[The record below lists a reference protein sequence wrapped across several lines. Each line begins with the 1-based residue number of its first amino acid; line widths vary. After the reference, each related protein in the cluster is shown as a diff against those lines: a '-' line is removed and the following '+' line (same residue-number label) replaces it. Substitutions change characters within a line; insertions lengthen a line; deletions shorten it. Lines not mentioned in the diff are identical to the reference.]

1 MFLSVS
7 PLNRKRDTRCKMQK
21 TNVLVWLPS
30 PMGDAVLST
39 PALRAIR
46 EHFNSCK
53 ITFYA
58 NPIVRQILSP
68 CSYND
73 AWIEQKENNPFVVAK
88 ELKKHQFTHAILFK
102 NSFASA
108 LAAYLARIQS
118 RIGYV
123 RENRGLLLTDKLYP
137 EKHKNGKFKPLSMV
151 DYYLA
156 IASKLGTRTRDKS
169 LKLSVDTSAKESLQA
184 KLPELFNT
192 DGPIIILVPGGAFGP
207 SKCWPS
213 DRFAQ
218 TADMLIADY
227 NATVVISVASNSAE
241 QKIAKEICRLSKYSN
256 KSRGNDSKSHLIS
269 LAEKPVGLGEL
280 KALFSMA
287 NLVITNDTGPRHI
300 AVALGRRIVTLFGP
314 NNPVWT
320 DTHYE
325 NEIQIIGN
333 VHCAPCHNPKC
344 RKNQRFCME
353 SITVE
358 MVYNA
363 AIQLLEN
370 NRPEDKIYTRQE
382 FAETSDSFFIDP
394 FYEASLS
401 TLDLNS
407 INTVFSF
414 NQAENLNKKNLARFR
429 SRLQFDVTS
438 PETSTPVT
446 LFLKRY
452 DAPPI
457 RVQLKNWLSAH
468 GRKSCSSIEF
478 ETAQQLT
485 EVGINTPKT
494 IAYGTQWGTIFE
506 KRSFII
512 TEKIPDAEALERKL
526 PDYFDGSDTVENLK
540 LRREFITQLANFIR
554 KFHETNFRHRD
565 LYLSHIFYSNN
576 RNFYLIDLARVFQ
589 PSVFRRRFQIKDIAQ
604 IYYSS
609 PGKFFSR
616 TDRMRFYINYTG
628 QQKLTT
634 TDKDFIRKVIK
645 KVKQM
650 AQHDKRNGREAPFT
664 G

>member
-1 MFLSVS
+1 
-7 PLNRKRDTRCKMQK
+7 MQK

-30 PMGDAVLST
+30 PMGDAVLGT

-53 ITFYA
+53 ITFYT
-58 NPIVRQILSP
+58 NPIVRQVLSP

-73 AWIEQKENNPFVVAK
+73 TWLDQKANNPFAIAK

-108 LAAYLARIQS
+108 LAVYLVRIPS

-123 RENRGLLLTDKLYP
+123 REKRGFLLTEKLYP
-137 EKHKNGKFKPLSMV
+137 EKLRNGKFKPLSMV

-156 IASKLGTRTRDKS
+156 IASRLGARTSNKS
-169 LKLSVDTSAKESLQA
+169 LELSIDTSAKEILRV

-192 DGPIIILVPGGAFGP
+192 DGPIVIFVPGGAFGP

-218 TADMLIADY
+218 TADRLIADY

-241 QKIAKEICRLSKYSN
+241 QKIAKEICQSSKSYLNSQQ
-256 KSRGNDSKSHLIS
+256 NDSKSHLIS

-280 KALFSMA
+280 KALFSM
-287 NLVITNDTGPRHI
+287 VITNDTGPRHI

-325 NEIQIIGN
+325 SEIQIIGN
-333 VHCAPCHNPKC
+333 VYCAPCHNPKC
-344 RKNQRFCME
+344 RKNRHFCME

-358 MVYNA
+358 TVYNA
-363 AIQLLEN
+363 ARQLLEN
-370 NRPEDKIYTRQE
+370 NRREAKIFTRQE
-382 FAETSDSFFIDP
+382 YRETSESFFLDP
-394 FYEASLS
+394 IYA
-401 TLDLNS
+401 TVLDALGLNS
-407 INTVFSF
+407 IDAVFSF
-414 NQAENLNKKNLARFR
+414 NQAKNLSKKNLARFR
-429 SRLQFDVTS
+429 SRLQFEVTS
-438 PETSTPVT
+438 PINSIPVT
-446 LFLKRY
+446 LYLKRY
-452 DAPPI
+452 DNPPI
-457 RVQLKNWLSAH
+457 WNQIKNWLASH
-468 GRKSCSSIEF
+468 GRKSYSSIEF

-485 EVGINTPKT
+485 EAGINTPKT
-494 IAYGTQWGTIFE
+494 IAHGTQWKTFFE
-506 KRSFII
+506 ERSFII

-526 PDYFDGSDTVENLK
+526 PDYFNGTDTVENLK
-540 LRREFITQLANFIR
+540 QRREFTARLARFIR

-565 LYLSHIFYSNN
+565 LYLSHIFYSDDGT
-576 RNFYLIDLARVFQ
+576 FYLIDLARAFQ
-589 PSVFRRRFQIKDIAQ
+589 PFVFSKRFQIKDIAQ
-604 IYYSS
+604 TYYSS
-609 PGKFFSR
+609 PGKYFSR

-628 QQKLTT
+628 REKLTT

-650 AQHDKRNGREAPFT
+650 AQHDKRHGREAPFT